1 MTTFF
6 LIASVVCGSFAI
18 TAIILFF
25 LSVCVGDACYLLLLR
40 AVGFGLITGLSL
52 DGYNR
57 NIKQESKEIV
67 ITTSIPAKIDTTI
80 TINNGVSDTTY
91 TYHLK
96 ERNESKTLETS

>member
-6 LIASVVCGSFAI
+6 LIASIVCGCLTV
-18 TAIILFF
+18 TAIIVFF
-25 LSVCVGDACYLLLLR
+25 LSVFFDDACYLLLLS

-52 DGYNR
+52 DGYSR

-67 ITTSIPAKIDTTI
+67 ITTSMPAKIDTTI

-96 ERNESKTLETS
+96 GE

>member
-1 MTTFF
+1 M
-6 LIASVVCGSFAI
+6 
-18 TAIILFF
+18 
-25 LSVCVGDACYLLLLR
+25 
-40 AVGFGLITGLSL
+40 ITGLSL
-52 DGYNR
+52 DGYSRN

>member
-6 LIASVVCGSFAI
+6 LIAAVVCGCFTV

-25 LSVCVGDACYLLLLR
+25 LSVFFDDACYLLLLS
-40 AVGFGLITGLSL
+40 AVSLGLATGFSL

-67 ITTSIPAKIDTTI
+67 ITTSMPAKIDTTI

-91 TYHLK
+91 TYHFK
-96 ERNESKTLETS
+96 GEE

>member
-6 LIASVVCGSFAI
+6 LFASVVCGSLI
-18 TAIILFF
+18 VTTIILFF
-25 LSVCVGDACYLLLLR
+25 LSVFFGDACYWLFLS
-40 AVGFGLITGLSL
+40 AVGFGLLTELWF

-67 ITTSIPAKIDTTI
+67 ITTSMPAKIDTTI

-96 ERNESKTLETS
+96 EE